1 LEVSS
6 FLPFAFLLLPFTFSL
21 VHVLGRNLI
30 KIAIDGPAGS
40 GKSTTAREVAK
51 RLQYIYIDS
60 GAMYRAVTLKAINLR
75 IPTTES
81 EKIAHI
87 AAGVSI
93 QFKPNQSGTLI
104 FMDGKDI
111 SDAIR
116 TPNVNNQINPVA
128 ANPEVRKILV
138 RKQQDLGKNGGI
150 VMDGRDI
157 GTVVFPDAELKVY
170 MQASAEERARRRL
183 FEFESKGISIGFEE
197 VLEEIQVRD
206 NADLSRA
213 YGPLKIAADAVII
226 DTTDLTIQDQ
236 IQKVYELALAKINDW
251 E

>member
-1 LEVSS
+1 MS
-6 FLPFAFLLLPFTFSL
+6 FLSEK
-21 VHVLGRNLI
+21 RI

-51 RLQYIYIDS
+51 RLGYVYIDS
-60 GAMYRAVTLKAINLR
+60 GAMYRAVTLKAINLN
-75 IPTTES
+75 IPTTDS
-81 EKIAHI
+81 EKITRI
-87 AAGVSI
+87 AEDISI
-93 QFKPNQSGTLI
+93 QFKPDQSGTLI

-116 TPNVNNQINPVA
+116 TPEVNSQINPVA

-138 RKQQDLGKNGGI
+138 RKQRDLGKNGGI

-170 MQASAEERARRRL
+170 MQASAEERAKRRL
-183 FEFESKGISIGFEE
+183 SEFKSKKISISFDE
-197 VLEEIQVRD
+197 VLAEIQTRD
-206 NADLSRA
+206 NADISRA
-213 YGPLKIAADAVII
+213 HGPLKVAADAIII

-236 IQKVYELALAKINDW
+236 IRKVYELAMKKINARG
-251 E
+251 

>member
-1 LEVSS
+1 
-6 FLPFAFLLLPFTFSL
+6 
-21 VHVLGRNLI
+21 
-30 KIAIDGPAGS
+30 
-40 GKSTTAREVAK
+40 
-51 RLQYIYIDS
+51 
-60 GAMYRAVTLKAINLR
+60 MYRAVTLKAINLK
-75 IPTTES
+75 IPTTET
-81 EKIAHI
+81 EKIAAI
-87 AAGVSI
+87 AVRLSI
-93 QFKPNQSGTLI
+93 QFKPNPSGTLI
-104 FMDGKDI
+104 FMDGKNI

-116 TPNVNNQINPVA
+116 TPEVNNQINPVA

-170 MQASAEERARRRL
+170 MQASAEERAKRRL
-183 FEFESKGISIGFEE
+183 LEFKSKRIPISFEE

-213 YGPLKIAADAVII
+213 HGPLKVAVDAVII

-236 IQKVYELALAKINDW
+236 IRKVYELALEKINHR

>member
-1 LEVSS
+1 MSKRS
-6 FLPFAFLLLPFTFSL
+6 
-21 VHVLGRNLI
+21 I

-51 RLQYIYIDS
+51 RLDYVYIDS
-60 GAMYRAVTLKAINLR
+60 GAMYRAVTLKAINLK
-75 IPTTES
+75 IPTTEL
-81 EKIAHI
+81 EKIANI
-87 AAGVSI
+87 SSAISI

-116 TPNVNNQINPVA
+116 TPEVNSQINPVA
-128 ANPEVRKILV
+128 ANPEVRKIMV
-138 RKQQDLGKNGGI
+138 RKQQDLGKDGGI

-170 MQASAEERARRRL
+170 MQAGAEERAKRRL
-183 FEFESKGISIGFEE
+183 LEFESKRITISFEE
-197 VLEEIQVRD
+197 VLNEIQTRD
-206 NADLSRA
+206 NADLSRVH
-213 YGPLKIAADAVII
+213 GPLKIAADAIII

-236 IQKVYELALAKINDW
+236 IQKVYELAIEKINGD
-251 E
+251 

>member
-1 LEVSS
+1 MN
-6 FLPFAFLLLPFTFSL
+6 
-21 VHVLGRNLI
+21 RNLI

-51 RLQYIYIDS
+51 RLGYVYIDS
-60 GAMYRAVTLKAINLR
+60 GAMYRAVTLKAINLKT
-75 IPTTES
+75 PTMEL
-81 EKIAHI
+81 EKVASI
-87 AAGVSI
+87 AAAVSI

-104 FMDGKDI
+104 FMDGQDI
-111 SDAIR
+111 SEAIR
-116 TPNVNNQINPVA
+116 TPKVNSEINPVA

-138 RKQQDLGKNGGI
+138 RKQQDLGKDGGI

-170 MQASAEERARRRL
+170 MQAGDEERAKRRL
-183 FEFESKGISIGFEE
+183 LEFRSKGISISFEE
-197 VLEEIQVRD
+197 VLKEIQIRD

-213 YGPLKIAADAVII
+213 HGPLRIAADAVVI
-226 DTTDLTIQDQ
+226 DTTNLTIDDQ
-236 IQKVYELALAKINDW
+236 IRKVHELALEKISEW

>member
-1 LEVSS
+1 MSKN
-6 FLPFAFLLLPFTFSL
+6 
-21 VHVLGRNLI
+21 RI

-51 RLQYIYIDS
+51 LLDYIYIDS
-60 GAMYRAVTLKAINLR
+60 GAMYRAVTLKAINLG
-75 IPTTES
+75 IPTAES
-81 EKIAHI
+81 MTIVGIAL
-87 AAGVSI
+87 GVSI
-93 QFKPNQSGTLI
+93 QFKPNQSGTVI

-116 TPNVNNQINPVA
+116 TPEVNSQINPVA

-138 RKQQDLGKNGGI
+138 EKQQALGKNGGI

-170 MQASAEERARRRL
+170 MQAGAEERARRRL
-183 FEFESKGISIGFEE
+183 SEFESRGISISFVE
-197 VLEEIQVRD
+197 VLREIQIRD
-206 NADLSRA
+206 NADISRA
-213 YGPLKIAADAVII
+213 HGPLKIAADAVII

-236 IQKVYELALAKINDW
+236 IQKVYELALVKINVG